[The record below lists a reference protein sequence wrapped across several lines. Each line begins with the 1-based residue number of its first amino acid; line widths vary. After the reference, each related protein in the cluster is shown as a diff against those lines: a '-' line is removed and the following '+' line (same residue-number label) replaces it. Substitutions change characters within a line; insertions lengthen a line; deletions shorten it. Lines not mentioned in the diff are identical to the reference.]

1 MPLDEPE
8 IVQSLRQMTRQLR
21 QDYLYLLI
29 HDTCPMYQSLEDI
42 NRHYCYGL
50 REETL
55 FALVLHVSPKLA
67 GTPVD
72 AAWLADGDA
81 FLRRQLAQIPGDAE
95 TLRYSGSN
103 ICCIIG
109 SSWRYGE
116 VLEHLTDT
124 FRQLKMLPG
133 MYTCAWTMGIGR
145 LAGSISELHESLF
158 SAQHALKYSIT
169 LGTGQIFDG
178 NDRFGIFE
186 GGLSLLHSSDELAMK
201 QTVLRLQPGEVERC
215 IRGLFAQRWEQIQSY
230 PVYAFMLSLQILQI
244 SLQALRERMPIDRKT
259 YELEQAYE
267 GIIDQQDTLDRLIQ
281 CVVDGTLALCER
293 YRQFTEQGHS
303 RPIWLAVTYI
313 QEHYTERIRLDTLA
327 ALADRNP
334 QYLSTAFSREVGMS
348 VTDYIASLRMEQAK
362 ELLVS
367 TGATIGEIGAKV
379 GYDDPKYFSRMFLK
393 QTGESPQSFRRRHR
407 QDAGKTV
414 ETPVITETTFRNRKS
429 MVR

>member
-29 HDTCPMYQSLEDI
+29 HDTSPMYQSLEDI
-42 NRHYCYGL
+42 NRHYCYGFQ
-50 REETL
+50 EDTL
-55 FALVLHVSPKLA
+55 FALVLHVSPKLTGA
-67 GTPVD
+67 PVD
-72 AAWLADGDA
+72 ETWLADGDA

-109 SSWRYGE
+109 TSWRYGE
-116 VLEHLTDT
+116 VLAHLTDT
-124 FRQLKMLPG
+124 FQQLKMLPG

-145 LAGSISELHESLF
+145 LVGSISELHESLF
-158 SAQHALKYSIT
+158 SAQHAQKYSIT
-169 LGTGQIFDG
+169 LGTGQIYDG

-201 QTVLRLQPGEVERC
+201 QTVLRLQPDETEQC
-215 IRGLFAQRWEQIQSY
+215 IRSLYAQRRDQIQSY

-267 GIIDQQDTLDRLIQ
+267 DLIDQQDTLDRLIQ

-327 ALADRNP
+327 TLADRNP

-393 QTGESPQSFRRRHR
+393 QVGESPQSFRRRHR
-407 QDAGKTV
+407 RDAGK
-414 ETPVITETTFRNRKS
+414 NG
-429 MVR
+429 